1 MASRRATAKG
11 EAALTPR
18 QREWLRH
25 LRACT
30 SRGESMRGYAQ
41 RHRLSEHGLYQAAK
55 DLRQRGVLA
64 PARPRRAAAKR
75 PTFVQVTPTPSSSI
89 GAISTSTWR
98 VRLPNGVVL
107 EGSDRLG
114 AEWLE
119 ALARL

>member
-1 MASRRATAKG
+1 VARRGATAKG

-18 QREWLRH
+18 QRKWLHH
-25 LRACT
+25 LRVCS
-30 SRGESMRGYAQ
+30 SRGESMRAYAKQ
-41 RHRLSEHGLYQAAK
+41 HRLSQDAFYQAVK

-64 PARPRRAAAKR
+64 PAQPRRSAAKR
-75 PTFVQVTPTPSSSI
+75 PTFVRVAPAASSI
-89 GAISTSTWR
+89 ASSAWR

-114 AEWLE
+114 TEWLE